1 MLKTKETRKM
11 WSPLRVFSPR
21 KNHVANLSSNR
32 KRAALE
38 RKKYIYIYLY
48 IYKYIFCR
56 TFHGG
61 NKNVHSLPYG
71 ERII

>member
-1 MLKTKETRKM
+1 MLLTKVLIGKEQLWR
-11 WSPLRVFSPR
+11 
-21 KNHVANLSSNR
+21 
-32 KRAALE
+32 E
-38 RKKYIYIYLY
+38 IYIYIYIYLY

-61 NKNVHSLPYG
+61 SKNVHSLPYG